1 MSHALLNHFLFGL
14 FKKKKRNSLS
24 KKHLERDAHASL
36 EIFVLRFPPFSHG
49 GKGAF

>member
-1 MSHALLNHFLFGL
+1 MSHELLNHFLFGL
-14 FKKKKRNSLS
+14 LKKKENSLP